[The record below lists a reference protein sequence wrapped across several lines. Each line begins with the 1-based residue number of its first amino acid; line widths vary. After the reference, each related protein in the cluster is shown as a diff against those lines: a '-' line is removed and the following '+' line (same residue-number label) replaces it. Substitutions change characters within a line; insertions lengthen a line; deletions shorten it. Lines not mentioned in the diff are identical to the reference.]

1 MTEQTSPVKIDPIE
15 PLAYRTAMGHF
26 CTGVTVITAADEEGP
41 VGFACQSF
49 SALSLDPPLVLFCPM
64 KTSGAWRTIE
74 RTGRFAVN
82 VLSENQQAVSS
93 VFGSRHP
100 DKFGEV
106 RWRPSPTGSPLL
118 DDALSWIDCTVET
131 VHDGGDHHIVIGRVQ
146 QLSPP
151 NPGRPLLFYRG
162 RYTQTV
168 TDPGQAI
175 PRALSLD
182 AFLTWPVGDDW
193 M

>member
-1 MTEQTSPVKIDPIE
+1 MTTQSAPAPIE
-15 PLAYRTAMGHF
+15 PLDYRTAMGHF
-26 CTGVTVITAADEEGP
+26 CTGVTVITAADEGGP
-41 VGFACQSF
+41 AGFACQSF

-74 RTGRFAVN
+74 RSGRFAVN
-82 VLSENQQAVSS
+82 VLGEGQQDVSS

-100 DKFGEV
+100 DKFGAV
-106 RWRPSPTGSPLL
+106 DWKPSRSGSPLL
-118 DDALSWIDCTVET
+118 DGALSWIDCAVET
-131 VHDGGDHHIVIGRVQ
+131 VHDGGDHHIVIGRVLE
-146 QLSPP
+146 LSAP
-151 NPGRPLLFYRG
+151 NAGRPLLFYKG

-168 TDPGQAI
+168 TDPGEAI